1 MKSGWPVGMKLRM
14 PSGSAVFFSSLM
26 VFLGSMAAYAQDGA
40 PFIPI
45 PVLQFGL
52 GVAESPRDVA
62 TTLQILALLM
72 VLSVAPGII
81 LMMTCF
87 TRILI
92 VLGFVQRAIGLQQT
106 PLSQVIVSLALFLTL
121 FIMAPTWN
129 KIYDNALSPYLAG
142 TVSSAQ
148 AWEGTINPI
157 REFLFKFTRQEELSL
172 MITMSKMEQP
182 RNMDDV
188 PTRTL
193 LPAFVLSELKTAF
206 QMGVVIFIPF
216 IIVDMIVASVLLAM
230 GMMMLPPMMIS
241 LPFKILLFVMADGW
255 NLVVTSLLRSFS

>member
-1 MKSGWPVGMKLRM
+1 MKSGRSTGMKLRI
-14 PSGSAVFFSSLM
+14 PKSVAFFFAPLM
-26 VFLGSMAAYAQDGA
+26 ILLGSFAAFAQEGA
-40 PFIPI
+40 QFIPI

-62 TTLQILALLM
+62 TTLQILALLT

-106 PLSQVIVSLALFLTL
+106 PPSQVIVSLALFLTL

-142 TVSSAQ
+142 TLNSAQ

-172 MITMSKMEQP
+172 MVTMSKMEQP
-182 RNMDDV
+182 RNTDEV
-188 PTRTL
+188 PTRLL

-241 LPFKILLFVMADGW
+241 LPFKIMLFVMADGW
-255 NLVVTSLLRSFS
+255 NLVVTSLLRSFA

>member
-1 MKSGWPVGMKLRM
+1 MIL
-14 PSGSAVFFSSLM
+14 
-26 VFLGSMAAYAQDGA
+26 LGSLAAYAQEGA
-40 PFIPI
+40 QFIPI

-62 TTLQILALLM
+62 TTLQILALLT

-106 PLSQVIVSLALFLTL
+106 PPSQVIVSLALFLTL

-142 TVSSAQ
+142 TVNSAQ

-172 MITMSKMEQP
+172 MVTMSKMEQP
-182 RNMDDV
+182 KNTDEI
-188 PTRTL
+188 PTRLL
-193 LPAFVLSELKTAF
+193 LPAFILSELKTAF

-241 LPFKILLFVMADGW
+241 LPFKILLFVMAEGW
-255 NLVVTSLLRSFS
+255 NLVVTSLLRSFA

>member
-1 MKSGWPVGMKLRM
+1 MKSGRSIGMKLRI
-14 PSGSAVFFSSLM
+14 PKSVAFFFAPLT
-26 VFLGSMAAYAQDGA
+26 VLLGSLAAYAREGA
-40 PFIPI
+40 QFIPI

-62 TTLQILALLM
+62 TTLQILALLT

-106 PLSQVIVSLALFLTL
+106 PPSQVIVSLALFLTL

-142 TVSSAQ
+142 TVNSAQ

-172 MITMSKMEQP
+172 MVTMSKMEQP
-182 RNMDDV
+182 KNTDEV
-188 PTRTL
+188 PTRLL
-193 LPAFVLSELKTAF
+193 LPAFILSELKTAF

-255 NLVVTSLLRSFS
+255 NLVVTSLLRSFA